1 MQTLAPLQGGRPLRP
16 CYSKCGPLTSSIT
29 LELVRN
35 ANLRPHPDLMNQN
48 LYFNEILGSFS
59 IHVKVSEERHKG
71 SVAQKRLRVPA
82 LGQGWGGG
90 EFSTRFRKGE
100 WRVNPEVYPLGW
112 RTEKIT
118 YGVS

>member
-35 ANLRPHPDLMNQN
+35 ANLGPHPDLMNQN
-48 LYFNEILGSFS
+48 LYFNEILGSFP
-59 IHVKVSEERHKG
+59 IHVKVSEVRHKG

-82 LGQGWGGG
+82 LGQGWGEGSSVPDLERESGG
-90 EFSTRFRKGE
+90 LTLRFTLWGGGQRK
-100 WRVNPEVYPLGW
+100 
-112 RTEKIT
+112 
-118 YGVS
+118 